1 MSIIDLHLSQRSQP
15 PCHRNQ
21 ENSNQPRYRQNPTL
35 IETELIVMIYNES
48 VCMESVCEGV
58 MMFIIIAS
66 IVTLLFIWSDSHIEH
81 FEQNNLNVTHN
92 LTHLTH

>member
-1 MSIIDLHLSQRSQP
+1 MPIIDLHLSQRSQP
-15 PCHRNQ
+15 PCPRNQ

-35 IETELIVMIYNES
+35 IETERNCWDMYNES
-48 VCMESVCEGV
+48 VCEGF